1 MNALSD
7 PTISPSVC
15 STSSNIAAPPTQYDL
30 SLSTGR
36 NHLMELDDKSILS
49 QPSLLNMP
57 PNSQDINHS
66 QHSFIGYSNISA
78 NETLACNSQ
87 ATIQMDVSMP
97 TNSMSSHL
105 TQPYIHH
112 SQSIYHEANNS
123 MMSRMDEQQQSN
135 SSLEL
140 STTGPTS
147 NTVKSEMNLAQAS
160 PVCATGINPNNL
172 LAMEVNNCIVDR
184 GGMNC

>member
-1 MNALSD
+1 MDTRQLGSVNTLGVMNALSD

-49 QPSLLNMP
+49 QPNVLNMP
-57 PNSQDINHS
+57 PNSQ
-66 QHSFIGYSNISA
+66 
-78 NETLACNSQ
+78 Q
-87 ATIQMDVSMP
+87 ATKQMDVSMP

-140 STTGPTS
+140 STTG
-147 NTVKSEMNLAQAS
+147 QQ
-160 PVCATGINPNNL
+160 
-172 LAMEVNNCIVDR
+172 
-184 GGMNC
+184 